1 MPDRRVKKFIK
12 KYESENKVIED
23 NRKMFSPTKSMKR
36 LFSRKKA
43 KATEDADTVEEKP
56 VSEEPVEEPV
66 VEEPPEEEPP
76 AEDPVYVTEN
86 ESVDSPNDCFAPCAI
101 M

>member
-1 MPDRRVKKFIK
+1 
-12 KYESENKVIED
+12 
-23 NRKMFSPTKSMKR
+23 MFSPTKSMKR

-56 VSEEPVEEPV
+56 VSEEVPVEEPV
-66 VEEPPEEEPP
+66 VEEPP